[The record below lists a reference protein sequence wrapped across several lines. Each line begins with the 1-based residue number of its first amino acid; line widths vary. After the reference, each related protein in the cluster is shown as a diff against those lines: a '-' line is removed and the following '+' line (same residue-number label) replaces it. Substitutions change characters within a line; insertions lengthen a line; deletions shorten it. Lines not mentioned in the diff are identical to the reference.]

1 LIRNQSVAAT
11 PEEFVRQKL
20 IYKMISELGFPKS
33 LIAVEKG
40 IPPLKR
46 RIDLLCYA
54 SLKGDLVPLLIVE
67 CKAHFLNE
75 AAERQLLGYNR
86 SIEAPFLC
94 LAAGEGVKTFW
105 RQASGIA
112 SVPFLPTYTELLQ
125 KIPCS

>member
-1 LIRNQSVAAT
+1 
-11 PEEFVRQKL
+11 
-20 IYKMISELGFPKS
+20 MISEWGFPKS

-40 IPPLKR
+40 VPPLKR

-54 SLKGDLVPLLIVE
+54 PVKGELIPLLIVE

-75 AAERQLLGYNR
+75 AAERQLLGYNG
-86 SIEAPFLC
+86 SIGAPFLC
-94 LAAGEGVKTFW
+94 LASGERVNTFW
-105 RQASGIA
+105 RQAGGIA